1 MKTISLRIPD
11 SLHQYI
17 KDLASGDQVSIN
29 QWINVAAIEKAS
41 ARQTEAYLEKRAQKG
56 SRDHMKSFLNSVPDV
71 EPDEMD
77 KKA

>member
-1 MKTISLRIPD
+1 MKTISLRIPH

-41 ARQTEAYLEKRAQKG
+41 ARHTEAYLEKRAING
-56 SRDHMKSFLNSVPDV
+56 SRGHLKSFLDSVPDI